1 MVVDCSVIVT
11 VQPTAKIATE
21 EDKVQ
26 ELLFPARHNITLP
39 LNGLNILFNACETAF
54 NHTTQIA
61 TDRCVF
67 SPPLPSSPDVTL
79 IFLLSNFFLDF
90 DGWSHLSAIEQ
101 NFNPS
106 SADVTRKQKR
116 GKPRCHPT
124 SDPFAPPWIFPP
136 SPHHHLGYEGRGGNR
151 EPNFFFLRRLPATAE
166 R

>member
-67 SPPLPSSPDVTL
+67 SPPLSIESGRVTL
-79 IFLLSNFFLDF
+79 FFC
-90 DGWSHLSAIEQ
+90 SAI
-101 NFNPS
+101 FFS
-106 SADVTRKQKR
+106 
-116 GKPRCHPT
+116 T
-124 SDPFAPPWIFPP
+124 STAGLIFPP
-136 SPHHHLGYEGRGGNR
+136 SNR
-151 EPNFFFLRRLPATAE
+151 ISIPPPPT
-166 R
+166 

>member
-67 SPPLPSSPDVTL
+67 PPPFPSSPD
-79 IFLLSNFFLDF
+79 
-90 DGWSHLSAIEQ
+90 A
-101 NFNPS
+101 
-106 SADVTRKQKR
+106 
-116 GKPRCHPT
+116 
-124 SDPFAPPWIFPP
+124 
-136 SPHHHLGYEGRGGNR
+136 
-151 EPNFFFLRRLPATAE
+151 
-166 R
+166 

>member
-11 VQPTAKIATE
+11 FQPTAKIATE

-26 ELLFPARHNITLP
+26 ELLYPARHNITLP

-61 TDRCVF
+61 TDRCV
-67 SPPLPSSPDVTL
+67 PPLPLPLSPEVTL
-79 IFLLSNFFLDF
+79 FFLFSNFFLDF

-124 SDPFAPPWIFPP
+124 LSP
-136 SPHHHLGYEGRGGNR
+136 PHHHLGYGEGG
-151 EPNFFFLRRLPATAE
+151 EP
-166 R
+166 

>member
-26 ELLFPARHNITLP
+26 ELLYPARHNITLP

-67 SPPLPSSPDVTL
+67 PPPPLPSSPDVTL

-124 SDPFAPPWIFPP
+124 SDPFAPPLDFSPLPP
-136 SPHHHLGYEGRGGNR
+136 PPPRVRGEGGK
-151 EPNFFFLRRLPATAE
+151 P
-166 R
+166 

>member
-61 TDRCVF
+61 TDRCV
-67 SPPLPSSPDVTL
+67 
-79 IFLLSNFFLDF
+79 
-90 DGWSHLSAIEQ
+90 
-101 NFNPS
+101 
-106 SADVTRKQKR
+106 
-116 GKPRCHPT
+116 
-124 SDPFAPPWIFPP
+124 PP
-136 SPHHHLGYEGRGGNR
+136 SPPFPFHRAR
-151 EPNFFFLRRLPATAE
+151 T
-166 R
+166 